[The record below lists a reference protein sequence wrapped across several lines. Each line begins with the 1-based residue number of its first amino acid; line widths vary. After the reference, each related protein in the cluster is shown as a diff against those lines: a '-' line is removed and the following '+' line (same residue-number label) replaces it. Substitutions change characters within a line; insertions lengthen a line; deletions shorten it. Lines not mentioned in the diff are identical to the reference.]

1 MPKRVDLKKIFVIGS
16 GPIQI
21 GQGCEFDYSGTQ
33 ACLALR
39 DEGYEVVLVNS
50 NPATIMTDPQT
61 AHKIYIEPL
70 TRESILKILD
80 IEKPDAI
87 LPTMGGQVALNL
99 FMELC
104 ANKDLEQRNIETIG
118 VRPETVQKAEDRREF
133 KNLVQEL
140 GYGVVQGGLVKNRKE
155 ALKLVSHLKY
165 PLIIRASFTLGGTG
179 GGIAYNED
187 QLRSI
192 LNVGFSSSSH
202 AELCIEESI
211 IGWKEYELEVMRD
224 CKGNFVVVCAIEN
237 INPMGVHTGDSI
249 TIAPCMTLTDKEYQK
264 LRNCA
269 KDIFEKIGMETGGAN
284 IQFAIHPDTGRMVII
299 EMNPRVSRSSALV
312 SKATGYPIARISA
325 KLAVGLSLDEIK
337 NEITGNSSSAFEP
350 AIDYVVIK
358 IPRFDF
364 EKFPAASNT
373 IGIQTLGIQMKSV
386 GEVLTFGHNFKDA
399 FQKAWRALEQGYIGF
414 TCKSSLKDMSVDELK
429 INLQYPT
436 PELFFYIKEAI
447 NRNYEI
453 EDIYNITHISHWFLY
468 QIKELIDFEKY
479 LMSFRDSTSEFL
491 TMLGKEV
498 LKKAKQF
505 GFSNIQIANLCGNTE
520 EEIICLLK
528 EYDIRETFKMVDTCA
543 AEFVAKTPYYY
554 KTYEGFNDNVV
565 STKKNRVVILGSG
578 PNRIGQ
584 GIEFDYSCV
593 HAVKAVQEMGYYAVM
608 INSNPETIST
618 DYLTADKLYMEPLTK
633 EDVLDILAEEKP
645 IGVFIQ
651 FGGQS
656 SLKIAK
662 YIEEAGY
669 KILGTSYQSIELT
682 EDREKFG
689 AILKKLDLQAPEF
702 DIAKDLA
709 TAIKTANKIG
719 YPVLVRPSFV
729 LGGRGMAI
737 VENEEELQYYF
748 TRAHNIDPTQPVL
761 IDKYLKDAIECDVD
775 FICDGKNVFVPTI
788 LEHIEAAGIHSGDS
802 SCVTPPVTL
811 SAAIQNKIKNI
822 CQAIAFEIKALGL
835 LNIQF
840 AIRDEQIYVLEVNP
854 RSSRTVPFVSK
865 ATGIPIAKI
874 ATKVCLGMPLD
885 LFSHQ
890 NEKNEKNYSVKA
902 PVFPFHKFK
911 EFMPILGPEMRS
923 IGEVMSSA
931 ENLNEALYKA
941 YTSAG
946 NKFYSTI
953 NILDLRNSQL
963 DSSQEFQ
970 SCDAVEY
977 IAYADHKCE
986 RIFSLLQNREI
997 CLVIAYSK
1005 MSDYV
1010 NPNILNIMHQSILL
1024 NIPICFDKRSVE
1036 FYLKAFDFWRGGCL

>member
-1 MPKRVDLKKIFVIGS
+1 MPKRIDMKKIFVIGS

-50 NPATIMTDPQT
+50 NPATIMTDAQT
-61 AHKIYIEPL
+61 ADKVYIEPL

-104 ANKDLEQRNIETIG
+104 EHGDLKSRHIKNIG
-118 VRPETVQKAEDRREF
+118 VHPETVKKAEDRREF
-133 KNLVQEL
+133 KNLVEEL
-140 GYGVVQGGLVKNRKE
+140 GYGVVKGGLASTRKE
-155 ALKLVSHLKY
+155 ALDLVATLKY
-165 PLIIRASFTLGGTG
+165 PLIVRASFTLGGTG

-192 LNVGFSSSSH
+192 LNIGFSSSVH

-249 TIAPCMTLTDKEYQK
+249 TIAPCMTLTDKEYQY

-269 KDIFEKIGMETGGAN
+269 KHIFEKIGMETGGAN
-284 IQFAIHPDTGRMVII
+284 IQFAINPLTGAMVVI

-325 KLAVGLSLDEIK
+325 KLAVGLSLDEIQ

-364 EKFPAASNT
+364 EKFPEASNL
-373 IGIQTLGIQMKSV
+373 LGIQMKSV
-386 GEVLTFGHNFKDA
+386 GEVLAFGHNFKDA
-399 FQKAWRALEQGYIGF
+399 FQKAWRGLEQGYIGF
-414 TCKSSLKDMSVDELK
+414 ENKICLKNISSEQLKN
-429 INLQYPT
+429 NLQLPT
-436 PELFFYIKEAI
+436 PELFFNIKEAFY
-447 NRNYEI
+447 RNYDLN
-453 EDIYNITHISHWFLY
+453 DIHHITHVSHWFLY
-468 QIKELIDFEKY
+468 QIKELVDAEKA
-479 LMSFRDSTSEFL
+479 LIARDNKLPLEKSALLEL
-491 TMLGKEV
+491 L
-498 LKKAKQF
+498 QQ
-505 GFSNIQIANLCGNTE
+505 GFSRLQISKLCSLSEKEIGNLIDSYNI
-520 EEIICLLK
+520 K
-528 EYDIRETFKMVDTCA
+528 PTFKMVDTCA
-543 AEFVAKTPYYY
+543 AEFIAKTPYYY
-554 KTYEGFNDNVV
+554 KTYEQHNDNII
-565 STKKNRVVILGSG
+565 SKKPRIVILGSG

-593 HAVKAVQEMGYYAVM
+593 HAVKAVQEMGYFAVM
-608 INSNPETIST
+608 INSNPETVST

-633 EDVLDILAEEKP
+633 EDVLDILHEEKP
-645 IGVFIQ
+645 EGVLIQ

-669 KILGTSYQSIELT
+669 KILGTSFSSIELT

-689 AILKKLDLQAPEF
+689 DILRKLDLKAPEF
-702 DIAKDLA
+702 GIAKELSSA
-709 TAIKTANKIG
+709 TLIANKIG

-737 VENEEELQYYF
+737 VNCEEELHHYF
-748 TRAHNIDPTQPVL
+748 AKALHIDSTQPVL
-761 IDKYLKDAIECDVD
+761 IDKYLNDAIECDVD
-775 FICDGKNVFVPTI
+775 FICDGKNIFIPSI

-802 SCVTPPVTL
+802 SCITPPVSL
-811 SAAIQNKIKNI
+811 SSLIQEKIKHI
-822 CQAIAFEIKALGL
+822 CEKIALEINGCGL

-840 AIRDEQIYVLEVNP
+840 AVKDEQIYVIEVNP
-854 RSSRTVPFVSK
+854 RSSRTVPFVAKS
-865 ATGIPIAKI
+865 TGIPLAQL
-874 ATKVCLGMPLD
+874 ATKVCLGESVLSLTTPMKI
-885 LFSHQ
+885 Q
-890 NEKNEKNYSVKA
+890 KYSVKV

-911 EFMPILGPEMRS
+911 EFTPILGPEMRS
-923 IGEVMSSA
+923 IGEVMATSS
-931 ENLNEALYKA
+931 NLSEALYKG
-941 YTSAG
+941 YISAG
-946 NKFYSTI
+946 NKFYEPLHFIYLEDEKNYAQYEQHLTKT
-953 NILDLRNSQL
+953 
-963 DSSQEFQ
+963 FP
-970 SCDAVEY
+970 DARL
-977 IAYADHKCE
+977 ISFANDKCE
-986 RIFSLLQNREI
+986 QITNLLKDNQV
-997 CLVIAYSK
+997 CLVIASRANAKLNSYT
-1005 MSDYV
+1005 
-1010 NPNILNIMHQSILL
+1010 NPNISSILHQSILL
-1024 NIPICFDKRSVE
+1024 NIPLCFDLRSFQ
-1036 FYLKAFDFWRGGCL
+1036 FYLKAFHFFKEEISI